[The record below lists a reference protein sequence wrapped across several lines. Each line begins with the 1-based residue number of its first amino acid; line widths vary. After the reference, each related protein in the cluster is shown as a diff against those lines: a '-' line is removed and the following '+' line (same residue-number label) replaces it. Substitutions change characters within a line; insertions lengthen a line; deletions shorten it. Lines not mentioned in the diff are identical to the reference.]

1 MRATVSTAM
10 VEPQPSR
17 RLGGMVNPSFVLDGG
32 DVDSEPELA
41 PPPLPPDRTAPA
53 RATRAHRPDPP
64 RPARANRGG
73 RPPRH

>member
-1 MRATVSTAM
+1 MII
-10 VEPQPSR
+10 
-17 RLGGMVNPSFVLDGG
+17 RLSFFSLPFANISSNHS